1 MLAPYGAA
9 MINSFASQV
18 LGLRSSLK
26 LFSLATTDGNGSARE
41 AIFCGTWGLFIE
53 IYEYG
58 EYMIVDYGFG
68 RFCVCCV
75 AGHDNWVW
83 RSP

>member
-9 MINSFASQV
+9 MINSCASQV
-18 LGLRSSLK
+18 LGLCSSLK
-26 LFSLATTDGNGSARE
+26 LFSLATRDGNGSARE

-58 EYMIVDYGFG
+58 EYRIVDYGFG
-68 RFCVCCV
+68 GFCVCYV
-75 AGHDNWVW
+75 AGDDDWV
-83 RSP
+83 RRGP